1 MIKYIKNYAKYE
13 DYIRIGHTATESVGE
28 NNERIYNCT
37 DLEDFPT
44 PSSMSPTYHDVDLD
58 PFTDLEGYTSRNR
71 VRSDVNDYEL
81 GWNYLSDDDLAYIL
95 TRIKPQWIY
104 VELIDKHKRD
114 DVTDTNGYIKYINN
128 NQNDTCWYD
137 KNNNVLYDNNYN
149 VISNFDLINYTK
161 ITKPIKKVHKMYASD
176 KSFDTTFAWIDENNN
191 WHEEHQALSFSL
203 VEE

>member
-44 PSSMSPTYHDVDLD
+44 PSSMSPTYHDVDVD
-58 PFTDLEGYTSRNR
+58 PVTDLEGYTSRNR

-176 KSFDTTFAWIDENNN
+176 KSFDTTFAWIDEDNN

>member
-71 VRSDVNDYEL
+71 VRSDVNDYDL

-176 KSFDTTFAWIDENNN
+176 KSFDTTFAWIDEDNN

>member
-44 PSSMSPTYHDVDLD
+44 PSSMSPTYHDVDLE

-104 VELIDKHKRD
+104 VELIDKNKRD
-114 DVTDTNGYIKYINN
+114 YVSDSIGYIKYI
-128 NQNDTCWYD
+128 
-137 KNNNVLYDNNYN
+137 
-149 VISNFDLINYTK
+149 INLMIY
-161 ITKPIKKVHKMYASD
+161 
-176 KSFDTTFAWIDENNN
+176 F
-191 WHEEHQALSFSL
+191 L
-203 VEE
+203 

>member
-176 KSFDTTFAWIDENNN
+176 KSFDTTFAWIDEDNN

>member
-28 NNERIYNCT
+28 NNERIYTCT

-128 NQNDTCWYD
+128 NQNDTYWYD

-176 KSFDTTFAWIDENNN
+176 KSFDTTFAWIDEDNN